1 MPDSLPHHCH
11 PHHGVTP
18 DIQVQVNGSIRINSI
33 QSFRSNFWKPDWSWH
48 GRIPYLCHL
57 KKKRTV
63 TALNLLD
70 MHRTGHIWAYLGM
83 GFTVTICNSLGIPA
97 LQHWSDPTLLQDFA
111 EFGSRPGATRAKHVP
126 DWEKPFPSNGPMAS
140 IAKSDQV
147 RPSPFWFGKIRQCNP
162 DLLPV
167 SPRHD
172 SCFIHLHTGTSP
184 LAQSV
189 FSQPPRYEPYRPPS
203 HRESAVDLADFWRY
217 PGSTSFG
224 VNYLFDVQVFV
235 WSCCSC
241 YRFVGVSWK
250 VRDVRWC

>member
-1 MPDSLPHHCH
+1 MAEYHIYVTWKRNARWRLWICWTCTALGISG
-11 PHHGVTP
+11 HGVHRVHCDYLWFSRNPSSAALERPNSSARLRRVRISAWCHTSQTCP
-18 DIQVQVNGSIRINSI
+18 GLRETFPKQWPNGKYR
-33 QSFRSNFWKPDWSWH
+33 
-48 GRIPYLCHL
+48 
-57 KKKRTV
+57 
-63 TALNLLD
+63 
-70 MHRTGHIWAYLGM
+70 
-83 GFTVTICNSLGIPA
+83 
-97 LQHWSDPTLLQDFA
+97 
-111 EFGSRPGATRAKHVP
+111 
-126 DWEKPFPSNGPMAS
+126 
-140 IAKSDQV
+140 QV

-235 WSCCSC
+235 WT
-241 YRFVGVSWK
+241 VVAPHATDLLVDVSWK